1 MNYKKWNVAF
11 LCLVLAV
18 FTVLA
23 SVNYV
28 VDPFGYFSFQAGDY
42 EAVDFPVDTTYYQRE
57 LKAQHVL
64 HYSDNYDAYLI
75 GGSKSGSYRAE
86 KLQELDGYRYYS
98 MYEAG
103 GSFYEYELETEFL
116 LKYANPKKILLSIS
130 GGEVNYLKRNQE
142 DITVKVPAILTG
154 ESRFLEMIDFLF
166 MDITR
171 SIDRL
176 KERLNGKSYA
186 ELTPTGERNLSKYY
200 QKMENGTD
208 MEEYTR
214 NAVLDTFAARM
225 KTLFTKDKEASYIEE
240 SLASLKRIKEMC
252 DSSGVE
258 LMVIVAP
265 SFISEMGKFESS
277 YFRTY
282 LNEIALITD
291 YWDFSGFHDIDLNPY
306 NFYNDGHFYYEVAD
320 LVIDTITGKDSYPG
334 FGYYVTRENAA
345 QHLAE
350 READYARLQEEYLET
365 GTIRLLGQEDESCLV
380 KSETEKQQGS

>member
-1 MNYKKWNVAF
+1 MNYKKWNIGF

-18 FTVLA
+18 FVTLA
-23 SVNYV
+23 SVNYF
-28 VDPFGYFSFQAGDY
+28 VDPFGYFSFQSGDY
-42 EAVDFPVDTTYYQRE
+42 DAVDFPVDTTYYQRE

-64 HYSDNYDAYLI
+64 HYGDQYDAYLI

-86 KLQELDGYRYYS
+86 KLSELDGYRYYS
-98 MYEAG
+98 LYEAG

-116 LKYANPKKILLSIS
+116 LEHTNPKKIVLSIS

-154 ESRFLEMIDFLF
+154 ESRFQEMLDFLF
-166 MDITR
+166 MDITE

-176 KERLNGKSYA
+176 KERLNGKTYA
-186 ELTPTGERNLSKYY
+186 ELTSTGERNLSRYY
-200 QKMENGTD
+200 QKIESGQD
-208 MEEYTR
+208 MVQYTQD
-214 NAVLDTFAARM
+214 AVLDTFAARM
-225 KTLFTKDKEASYIEE
+225 KTLFTTDKEAAYIQE
-240 SLASLKRIKEMC
+240 SLASLRRIKELC
-252 DSSGVE
+252 DENGVE

-265 SFISEMGKFESS
+265 SFISEMGKFEST
-277 YFRTY
+277 YFWNY

-334 FGYYVTRENAA
+334 FGFYVTKENAA
-345 QHLAE
+345 EHVAE
-350 READYARLQEEYLET
+350 RQADYERLREEYLET
-365 GTIRLLGQEDESCLV
+365 GTIRLFGQEDASCLM
-380 KSETEKQQGS
+380 KNETEQ

>member
-1 MNYKKWNVAF
+1 MNYKKWNIGV

-18 FTVLA
+18 FAALA
-23 SVNYV
+23 SVNYF
-28 VDPFGYFSFQAGDY
+28 VDPFGYFSFQSGDY
-42 EAVDFPVDTTYYQRE
+42 EAIDFPVDTTYYQRE
-57 LKAQHVL
+57 LKAQHIL
-64 HYSDNYDAYLI
+64 HYADQYDAYLI

-86 KLQELDGYRYYS
+86 KLSELDGYRYYS
-98 MYEAG
+98 LYEAG

-116 LKYANPKKILLSIS
+116 LEHADPKKIVLSIS

-154 ESRFLEMIDFLF
+154 ESRFQEMLKFLF
-166 MDITR
+166 MDVTE

-186 ELTPTGERNLSKYY
+186 ELTMTGERNLSRYY
-200 QKMENGTD
+200 QKIESGQD
-208 MEEYTR
+208 MVQYTR
-214 NAVLDTFAARM
+214 EAVLDTFDARM
-225 KTLFTKDKEASYIEE
+225 KTLFRTDKEAAYIQE
-240 SLASLKRIKEMC
+240 SLASLRRIKELC
-252 DSSGVE
+252 DENGVA

-277 YFRTY
+277 YFRNY

-334 FGYYVTRENAA
+334 FGFYVTKENAA
-345 QHLAE
+345 EHLAG
-350 READYARLQEEYLET
+350 REAEYEKLREEYLET
-365 GTIRLLGQEDESCLV
+365 GTIRLFGQEDASCLM
-380 KSETEKQQGS
+380 KNETEQ

>member
-1 MNYKKWNVAF
+1 MNYKKWNLAF

-18 FTVLA
+18 FAVLA
-23 SVNYV
+23 SVNYF

-75 GGSKSGSYRAE
+75 GGSKSGSYRVE

-98 MYEAG
+98 LYEAG

-116 LKYANPKKILLSIS
+116 LKYADPKKIVLSIS

-154 ESRFLEMIDFLF
+154 ESRFLEMTDFLF

-176 KERLNGKSYA
+176 KERLNGKTYA

-200 QKMENGTD
+200 QKIENGTD
-208 MEEYTR
+208 MEQYTR
-214 NAVLDTFAARM
+214 EAVLDTFAARM

-240 SLASLKRIKEMC
+240 SLASLKRIKKMC

-277 YFRTY
+277 YFRNY
-282 LNEIALITD
+282 LNEIALVTD

-334 FGYYVTRENAA
+334 FGCYVTKENAA

-350 READYARLQEEYLET
+350 READYERLQQEYLET

-380 KSETEKQQGS
+380 KNETEK